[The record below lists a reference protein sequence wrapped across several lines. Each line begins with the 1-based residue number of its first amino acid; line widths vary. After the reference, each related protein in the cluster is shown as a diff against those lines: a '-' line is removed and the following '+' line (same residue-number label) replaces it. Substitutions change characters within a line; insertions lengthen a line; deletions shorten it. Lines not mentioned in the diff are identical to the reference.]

1 MIEGNHYASH
11 EIEVCIET
19 STHTGKPSVRSELMI
34 NNYVDITKR
43 CRCAIMVA
51 NKAYGCQSSYP
62 KRHRHIATVYLKGI
76 GVAMLLVL
84 T

>member
-1 MIEGNHYASH
+1 MLILLKGT
-11 EIEVCIET
+11 EVNL
-19 STHTGKPSVRSELMI
+19 H
-34 NNYVDITKR
+34 KR
-43 CRCAIMVA
+43 FRCAIMVA